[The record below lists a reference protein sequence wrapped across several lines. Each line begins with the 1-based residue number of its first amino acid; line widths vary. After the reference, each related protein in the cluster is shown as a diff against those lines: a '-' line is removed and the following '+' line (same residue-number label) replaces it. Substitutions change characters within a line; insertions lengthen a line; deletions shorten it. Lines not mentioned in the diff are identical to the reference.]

1 MRARFAVS
9 IGGRIGSAL
18 LQAGIFALLARAL
31 GLDGFGVFSL
41 ALAMSGFSLSLL
53 DLGMGNRVLRG
64 LRDNR
69 EKGALATYSILRAV
83 LAAVLPVTAAI
94 VAGSLEE
101 PVWIAA
107 CAAAYAIGES
117 TGDVAVGIRQGR
129 KSSVTA
135 MTILLVRRAATIAPL
150 VLSNSEQAAATAM
163 LIAAVVGITSYAAVA
178 AANLARPV
186 SLNRLMRE
194 NLSLIASGGATNL
207 SQLDTAIVASS
218 LGTAGAGYYGAGM
231 RLFNPINLGIN
242 TLLQV
247 LIPELASAPSQSQ
260 RKQHFLR
267 ARKLVLLASIV
278 TVGASAFA
286 PALVTFLYGPE
297 FSGAA
302 PIAIAVFVSAAI
314 SGLAQLHMSWFYAIG
329 VPRIVPIGMWA
340 SVALGLSLIWLLSQ
354 NAGISGAAIGFV
366 AMHLLL
372 AVSII
377 APCEVAI
384 RKIDG

>member
-9 IGGRIGSAL
+9 IGGRVGSAL

-64 LRDNR
+64 LKDDR

-94 VAGSLEE
+94 VAGNLQE

-107 CAAAYAIGES
+107 CAAAYAVGES

-129 KSSVTA
+129 KSSITA
-135 MTILLVRRAATIAPL
+135 MTILLVRRVATIAPL
-150 VLSNSEQAAATAM
+150 VLSGSEQAAGTAM
-163 LIAAVVGITSYAAVA
+163 LTAAVVGIASYAAVA

-207 SQLDTAIVASS
+207 SQLDTAIVAST
-218 LGTAGAGYYGAGM
+218 LGTSGAGYYGAGM

-247 LIPELASAPSQSQ
+247 LIPELASAPSPSQ

-267 ARKLVLLASIV
+267 ARKLVLLASIA

-286 PALVTFLYGPE
+286 PTLVTLLYGPE

-329 VPRIVPIGMWA
+329 VPRIVPIGMWV
-340 SVALGLSLIWLLSQ
+340 SVSLGLSSIWLLSQ
-354 NAGISGAAIGFV
+354 YAGITGAAIGFV
-366 AMHLLL
+366 AMHVLL
-372 AVSII
+372 AISII
-377 APCEVAI
+377 TPCEVAI
-384 RKIDG
+384 RRING